1 VIGAFEEGEDVSG
14 EPTRYSLLRC
24 TKCGEPLF
32 AVQDEYQDEDGEWH
46 PMEPRILWPESH
58 KRLHWRVP
66 ASTRD
71 SYEEAAAGFGAR
83 TYVASAIM
91 CRRTLE
97 AIVAERLGKKEM
109 LRMSGNKPAHD
120 VGGKVSKQDAED
132 LIDFCHALIEYIF
145 TYRQKFDE
153 FKDRSTKP
161 SAP

>member
-1 VIGAFEEGEDVSG
+1 
-14 EPTRYSLLRC
+14 
-24 TKCGEPLF
+24 
-32 AVQDEYQDEDGEWH
+32 
-46 PMEPRILWPESH
+46 
-58 KRLHWRVP
+58 
-66 ASTRD
+66 
-71 SYEEAAAGFGAR
+71 
-83 TYVASAIM
+83 M

-97 AIVAERLGKKEM
+97 AIVAERLGKKIQLAGGLAEMRKGGLIDQSLFDWAEM